1 MVERKSGENG
11 SREFDKTLDLLSSLV
26 SGSLKDFNEVGK
38 DLSALQAE
46 NKNLVSN
53 FNELSSIIKEDRDSF
68 NEISIKVAKLEA
80 KCETIEGSTSA
91 TIKAIKEERDKPKT
105 DAVVKTANITG
116 KWQFIISTSTGII
129 ALLTTILM
137 HYLK

>member
-26 SGSLKDFNEVGK
+26 SGSLKDFNDVGK
-38 DLSALQAE
+38 EMSALQTE

-53 FNELSSIIKEDRDSF
+53 FNELSSIIKEDREIV
-68 NEISIKVAKLEA
+68 NELSLKVAKLEA
-80 KCETIEGSTSA
+80 RTESMDGLTS
-91 TIKAIKEERDKPKT
+91 KAK
-105 DAVVKTANITG
+105 AVVDEKDKTKAEIAHTASITG

>member
-26 SGSLKDFNEVGK
+26 SGSLKDFNDVGK
-38 DLSALQAE
+38 EMSALQTE

-53 FNELSSIIKEDRDSF
+53 FNELSSIIKEDREMVSQL
-68 NEISIKVAKLEA
+68 SVKVAKLEA
-80 KCETIEGSTSA
+80 RTESMDGLTS
-91 TIKAIKEERDKPKT
+91 KAK
-105 DAVVKTANITG
+105 AVVDEKDKTKDEIAHTASITG

-129 ALLTTILM
+129 ALTTNILM

>member
-38 DLSALQAE
+38 DLSALQTE

-53 FNELSSIIKEDRDSF
+53 FNELSSIIKEDRESF
-68 NEISIKVAKLEA
+68 NEISVKVAKLEA
-80 KCETIEGSTSA
+80 KVETMDGSTN
-91 TIKAIKEERDKPKT
+91 KAKAAVEEKDKVKAE
-105 DAVVKTANITG
+105 AVHTASITG

>member
-26 SGSLKDFNEVGK
+26 SGSLKDFNDVGK
-38 DLSALQAE
+38 EMSALQTE

-53 FNELSSIIKEDRDSF
+53 FNELSSIIKEDREMVNQLSV
-68 NEISIKVAKLEA
+68 KVAKLEA
-80 KCETIEGSTSA
+80 RTESMDGLTS
-91 TIKAIKEERDKPKT
+91 KAK
-105 DAVVKTANITG
+105 AVVDEKDKTKDEIAHTASITG